1 METILRDKSEKMV
14 DSFFSK
20 VSFHHST
27 WSIGYS
33 LSFCGCME
41 TYAPPQVVALAWL
54 TLSGCILTTD
64 NSRKQNIILVN
75 GCPMGLKEAES
86 IDHLLVSLPLVWPEL
101 GDALF
106 PWILIPSMDVFSS
119 SG

>member
-14 DSFFSK
+14 DSFFS
-20 VSFHHST
+20 SLFSPFH
-27 WSIGYS
+27 
-33 LSFCGCME
+33 LERRLLPFLLRME
-41 TYAPPQVVALAWL
+41 TYAPPRVVALAWL
-54 TLSGCILTTD
+54 ALSGCILTTD
-64 NSRKQNIILVN
+64 NSHKQKIILVN
-75 GCPMGLKEAES
+75 GCPTGLKEAES